1 MSGRVLN
8 QSAPDSAPAAGVRV
22 VAHRIGR
29 TVQGPTDSTRTDRT
43 GAFRLSMPADSEA
56 VYLLS
61 ARHHGIEYF
70 SAPFQDPSGR
80 GADTVVLVVSD
91 TSSTVLV
98 RAPRRH
104 IVIAPPTTER
114 TREIVDLVTLE
125 TVGGRL
131 TRVAPDS
138 ITPNW
143 AGPLPPGVL
152 DVVVGESDFSPD
164 AVELARD
171 SVFVFGPVAPGDKQ
185 LLLQYWIPV
194 DRLTLLIPSSSDE
207 MDLYIEGSGATATG
221 PGLSAAAPEE
231 IGGGQFSHWSG
242 AVPEGRAVQVRL
254 APRGQESSAL
264 IVGLV
269 SVMVLILAAAA
280 FRLVRRPAPPR
291 SAATSAELID
301 RLARLD
307 AAQSS
312 RREDP
317 DREVVERYHRERAQ
331 LKREI
336 AAALARERPPR

>member
-29 TVQGPTDSTRTDRT
+29 TVQGPIDSTKTDRR
-43 GAFRLSMPADSEA
+43 GGFRMTMPADSEA

-70 SAPFQDPSGR
+70 SAPFQDPSGQR
-80 GADTVVLVVSD
+80 ADTVVLVVSD
-91 TSSTVLV
+91 TSSTVAV
-98 RAPRRH
+98 HAPRRH

-131 TRVAPDS
+131 TRVAPDTL
-138 ITPNW
+138 TPNW

-164 AVELARD
+164 AVEIARD
-171 SVFVFGPVAPGDKQ
+171 SVFVFGPVAPGEKQ
-185 LLLQYWIPV
+185 LWLQYWIPV
-194 DRLTLLIPSSSDE
+194 DQLALVIPSLSDVT
-207 MDLYIEGSGATATG
+207 DLYIEGSGATATG
-221 PGLSAAAPEE
+221 PGLSAVAPEE
-231 IGGGQFSHWSG
+231 MGGSQFSHWTG
-242 AVPEGRAVQVRL
+242 TMPEGSAVEVRL
-254 APRGQESSAL
+254 ARQGQESYAL
-264 IVGLV
+264 IVALV

-280 FRLVRRPAPPR
+280 YRLLRRPAPAPR
-291 SAATSAELID
+291 AATSAELID

-307 AAQSS
+307 AAKDA
-312 RREDP
+312 RRGDA
-317 DREVVERYHRERAQ
+317 DRDALKRYQREREQ
-331 LKREI
+331 LKQEI
-336 AAALARERPPR
+336 AAALARERRPR